1 VKAERAASALGC
13 DAYLS
18 CNETKFAMAYAGV
31 LSHKCRILDGY
42 GCLLAQNDYA
52 ATSIAPTTKG
62 IGESKDGSA
71 AGENVTR
78 EEQLALQRCRFI
90 DELYAQPAHLRAH
103 QNNLKQLKSIFRCS
117 QLTAPP
123 APLLHVNISLESR
136 QRLTLVTRSRL
147 SVTLASRLVCCQP
160 LYNHIYP
167 LRYAETILAQT
178 RVFRNRAPQFATG
191 FFLDYDAE
199 CGLATPVA
207 LGAGMFEFMQDGVF
221 SDTPPQASARNSVV
235 FFDNVMHLLGSP
247 SQWPA
252 SLQPFNEKDSDKLLC
267 RNVFDNTL
275 TQPQP
280 LYPIC
285 PEVAR
290 NLTLLKLPDSH
301 MCRAFCSLI
310 SCTMRHICFLPAP
323 AVLADLPYEG
333 DVLSRNADLLGGD
346 TAIKF
351 GHSLSPFFET
361 QHCIHGNTSKR

>member
-1 VKAERAASALGC
+1 
-13 DAYLS
+13 
-18 CNETKFAMAYAGV
+18 MAYSSV

-42 GCLLAQNDYA
+42 GCLLEQNDYA

-62 IGESKDGSA
+62 IGGSKDGSA
-71 AGENVTR
+71 TGENVTR

-103 QNNLKQLKSIFRCS
+103 QNNLKQLKSMFRCS
-117 QLTAPP
+117 QLTAPS

-136 QRLTLVTRSRL
+136 QRLTLVTRNRL
-147 SVTLASRLVCCQP
+147 CATLASRLVCGQH
-160 LYNHIYP
+160 LYNRVYP
-167 LRYAETILAQT
+167 LRYAEAILAQT
-178 RVFRNRAPQFATG
+178 RVFRNRAPNFITG

-199 CGLATPVA
+199 SGQVVPVA

-221 SDTPPQASARNSVV
+221 SNTRPGPQASARNSVV

-247 SQWPA
+247 SQWPP
-252 SLQPFNEKDSDKLLC
+252 SLQQISEKDSDKSVC
-267 RNVFDNTL
+267 RNVFENTL

-301 MCRAFCSLI
+301 ICRAFRSLI
-310 SCTMRHICFLPAP
+310 SCTMRHICLLPAP

-346 TAIKF
+346 TAIAIIW
-351 GHSLSPFFET
+351 PFLEPVLRNPAL
-361 QHCIHGNTSKR
+361 H